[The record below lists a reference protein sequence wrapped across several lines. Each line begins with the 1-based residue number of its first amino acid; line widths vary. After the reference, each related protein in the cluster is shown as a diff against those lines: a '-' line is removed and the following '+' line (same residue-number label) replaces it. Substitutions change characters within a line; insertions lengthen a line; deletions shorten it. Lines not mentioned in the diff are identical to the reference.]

1 MTRTSLPDLDVA
13 RVRRYV
19 DASNERAP
27 PDARGKIRYELDLAP
42 ASITIVECRPPWL
55 EGYGAEWTR
64 FPIARFRYVQTR
76 KEWSLYWR
84 DRNLKF
90 HLYDR
95 VPPPTSIQD
104 LLDEVSTDPTHI
116 FWG

>member
-1 MTRTSLPDLDVA
+1 MALPDLDVA

-19 DASNERAP
+19 DARNERVP
-27 PDARGKIRYELDLAP
+27 PDARDKIRYELDVAP
-42 ASITIVECRPPWL
+42 TSLTILECRPPWR
-55 EGYGAEWTR
+55 EGSGSEWTR
-64 FPIARFRYVQTR
+64 FPIARFRYVKVR

-84 DRNLKF
+84 DQHLKF

-95 VPPPTSIQD
+95 VAPTLSIEN
-104 LLDEVSTDPTHI
+104 LLDEVTADPTYI